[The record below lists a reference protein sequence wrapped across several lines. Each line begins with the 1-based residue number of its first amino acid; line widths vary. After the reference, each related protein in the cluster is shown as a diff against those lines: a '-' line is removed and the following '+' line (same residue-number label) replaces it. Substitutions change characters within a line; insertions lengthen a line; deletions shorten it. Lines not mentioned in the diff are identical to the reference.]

1 MDIFNRDW
9 IPDKDMGVEDSSDAV
24 KVIQFGGG
32 VVQLIPLRAGSPL
45 KVYSLTFTRKPVTI
59 KAIEDFLNQHTGK
72 RFLWEPPL
80 ENRQIIVIHSDKSIK
95 KTGFED
101 VLSVKF
107 TEVAI

>member
-1 MDIFNRDW
+1 MDIFNQDW
-9 IPDKDMGVEDSSDAV
+9 IPDRDMNVEDNPNTIKTV
-24 KVIQFGGG
+24 QFGGG
-32 VVQLIPLRAGSPL
+32 AVQLIPLRMGAPL
-45 KVYSLTFTRKPVTI
+45 KVYSLTFTRKPSTI
-59 KAIEDFLNQHTGK
+59 KEIEDFLNRHTAK

-80 ENRQIIVIHSDKSIK
+80 ENRQIIVIHSDKSTK